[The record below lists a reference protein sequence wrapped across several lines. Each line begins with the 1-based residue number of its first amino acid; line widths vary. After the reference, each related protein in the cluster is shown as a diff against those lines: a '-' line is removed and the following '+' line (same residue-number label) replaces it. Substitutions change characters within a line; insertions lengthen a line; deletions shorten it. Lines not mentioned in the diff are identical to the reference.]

1 MVMKPSARKKY
12 LWSPNERNWYVRLSG
27 KLIPIKAE
35 YGTEAFDAEYWAIRS
50 GRKAESLRSWSA
62 LIKAFREDP
71 HGRWSEFSPRYRSDL
86 EPVFAYIEDKL
97 GKIDVARL
105 RQVHIIEAMDANKHR
120 IRFANY
126 LPPAFSMLCQ
136 FALRKRWREDNPA
149 IGIKLLKVPKGKRKP
164 HEPWPDWAVAKM
176 RAEGSFEAR
185 LIFELG
191 VGTVQRPGDLV
202 DFTWG
207 DFDGDNLKLEQN
219 KTGVELI
226 LPCTRA
232 LRSMLDE
239 ARSRLSFAPHPS
251 RHILTKQDGSRM
263 NYRYMAAVMM
273 AERKRLGLAAFDLH
287 ALRYRGV
294 QELAAHGCTDDE
306 IGAYSGHRTKDMIRK
321 YAGQARQV
329 ARAQQAREKRQ

>member
-1 MVMKPSARKKY
+1 MVVKPSARKKY
-12 LWSPNERNWYVRLSG
+12 LWSPNERNWYVRISG

-35 YGTEAFDAEYWAIRS
+35 YGTEDFDAEYWAIRS

-62 LIKAFREDP
+62 LIKAFRGDP
-71 HGRWSEFSPRYRSDL
+71 GGRWSEFSPRYRADL
-86 EPVFAYIEDKL
+86 EPVFAYIEERL

-105 RQVHIIEAMDANKHR
+105 KQVHIIEAMDANKHR

-136 FALRKRWREDNPA
+136 FAVRRRWREDNPA
-149 IGIKLLKVPKGKRKP
+149 VGIQLLKMPKGKRKP
-164 HEPWPDWAVAKM
+164 HAPWPDWAVEKI
-176 RAEGSFEAR
+176 RTEGAFEAR

-207 DFDGDNLKLEQN
+207 DFDGENLRLHQN
-219 KTGVELI
+219 KTDVALV

-232 LRSMLDE
+232 LTAALDE
-239 ARSRLSFAPHPS
+239 ARSRLPFSPHPS
-251 RHILTKQDGSRM
+251 KHILTKRDGGRM
-263 NYRYMAAVMM
+263 TYRYMAAVMM
-273 AERKRLGLAAFDLH
+273 AERKRLGLVAFDLH

-294 QELAAHGCTDDE
+294 MELAWAGCTDEE
-306 IGAYSGHRTKDMIRK
+306 IASYSGHTTMAMIRK
-321 YAGQARQV
+321 YAGEARQIMR
-329 ARAQQAREKRQ
+329 ARQAAEKRR